1 MLSPN
6 ASDSENPCSGSI
18 KTSHTEYR
26 KSDGVKSFH
35 IFRWDKQKWHHEYR
49 RLATSFKDSLKTWR
63 KVLIYCSLI
72 STYSGDVQRVIRN
85 SCNMHSILKYN
96 KWCLTYPEFQ
106 FMLTIISTQRST
118 VIRQNVLNCKE
129 LLKFSISWI
138 LSFFIIICFYIMYTI
153 QFNTPHVY
161 NIFE

>member
-6 ASDSENPCSGSI
+6 ASDSENPCSGSL

-26 KSDGVKSFH
+26 KTDGVKSFH
-35 IFRWDKQKWHHEYR
+35 IFRWDKQKWHHEYC
-49 RLATSFKDSLKTWR
+49 RLATSFKDSFKTWR

-72 STYSGDVQRVIRN
+72 STYFGDVQRVIRN
-85 SCNMHSILKYN
+85 SCNRHSILKYN

-118 VIRQNVLNCKE
+118 VISRVRQNVLNCKE
-129 LLKFSISWI
+129 LLKFSISVI
-138 LSFFIIICFYIMYTI
+138 LYHNFFNIMYTI
-153 QFNTPHVY
+153 QLNTPHVY